1 MRDLKVARKL
11 DTTDTTE
18 PPNREELE
26 ILRDLRSRTEA
37 SRRRMGSS

>member
-11 DTTDTTE
+11 DTTE

-26 ILRDLRSRTEA
+26 VLRDLRSRTEA